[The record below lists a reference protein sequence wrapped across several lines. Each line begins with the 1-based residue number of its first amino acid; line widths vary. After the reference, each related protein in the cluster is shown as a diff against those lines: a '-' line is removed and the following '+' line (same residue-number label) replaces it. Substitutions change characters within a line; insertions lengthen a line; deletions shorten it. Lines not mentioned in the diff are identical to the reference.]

1 MPSAVDSFDPAS
13 PTMAADRYAVLAA
26 LRGESPVVFVPAV
39 QMWAVTGHA
48 AVREVLVDH
57 RRFRSGGTYLPAQ
70 HLPEASFA
78 EYPADGPLWRH
89 SMVSADDEQH
99 RRLRTA
105 MTRAFT
111 MRQVGTL
118 EPDVLA
124 DAEVLAG
131 GLVADGPEVD
141 LFARFVRPLP
151 SRTIAR
157 FFGLSVQEAPRFSG
171 WSDAFLVPQVPGL
184 PETAYATAARRFAEF
199 DAYVRS
205 LVTGDLDDVG
215 PGIIHDL
222 VTGHR
227 DGLHDLTED
236 ELVGDIANVLFA
248 GHETTV
254 STLSNVL
261 VRLLRDRP
269 LWAALAAGEVDLPP
283 LVDELLRLDT
293 SGVGL
298 FRMTVEPTTLAG
310 VDIPAGARLWVSFAA
325 ADRDPATFDQPDDLQ
340 VRRARAAEA
349 MTFGHG
355 VHRCI
360 GTALART
367 QVRIVLQVLPRLV
380 PTLHL
385 TGPVQEVPNFII
397 RTTPRLPAAL

>member
-26 LRGESPVVFVPAV
+26 VRSESPVAFVPAL
-39 QMWAVTGHA
+39 QMWAVTGHD
-48 AVREVLVDH
+48 AVREVLSDS
-57 RRFRSGGTYLPAQ
+57 RRFRSGGTYLPSQ
-70 HLPEASFA
+70 HLPAASFVV
-78 EYPADGPLWRH
+78 YPADGPLWRH

-111 MRQVGTL
+111 MRQVRTL
-118 EPDVLA
+118 EPAVLA
-124 DAEVLAG
+124 DAEALAG
-131 GLVADGPEVD
+131 ELFVDGPEVD
-141 LFARFVRPLP
+141 LFSRFVRPLP

-157 FFGLSVQEAPRFSG
+157 FFGLPIGQAPRFSG
-171 WSDAFLVPQVPGL
+171 WSDSFLVPQVPGL
-184 PETAYATAARRFAEF
+184 PEGAYVAAARQYAEF
-199 DAYVRS
+199 DDYVRS
-205 LVTGDLDDVG
+205 IITGDLSDVG
-215 PGIIHDL
+215 PGIVHDL
-222 VTGHR
+222 VTGYR
-227 DGLHDLTED
+227 DGTHDLTQD

-254 STLSNVL
+254 STVSNLL

-269 LWAALAAGEVDLPP
+269 LWAALAAGKVNLPP

-298 FRMTVEPTTLAG
+298 FRRCPESTTLAG
-310 VDIPAGARLWVSFAA
+310 VHLPAGARLWVSFAA
-325 ADRDPATFDQPDDLQ
+325 ADRDPAAFDDPDDLQ
-340 VRRARAAEA
+340 VLRPRATEA

-367 QVRIVLQVLPRLV
+367 QVRIVLQVLPRLA
-380 PTLHL
+380 PSLHL

-397 RTTPRLPAAL
+397 RTTPRLPVAL